1 MTRVLLAEDDT
12 SISEPLSRALRREGY
27 QVEITEDGPTTLGR
41 ALSDGVD
48 LILLDIGLPEL
59 DGLEVCRRVRAEGHA
74 VPVLILTARAD
85 EVDTV
90 VGLDAGADDYV
101 TKPFR
106 LAELLARVRA
116 LLRRGTTAEVPGT
129 VGEVRVDAEARR
141 AWHGDIELDLTTKEF
156 DLLWILLRD
165 AGKVVT
171 REQIMREVWD
181 AKWWTS
187 TKTLDMHISWLRRKL
202 GDDAHHPRFITTVRG
217 VGFRFERGDF
227 YMRRRLWLFTS
238 AVAVIA
244 ALVAAVPLLVVAA
257 DRDHFMLALGLPLLA
272 AAIAAAVALSGAVAR
287 RAARPVEELAEAAGR
302 LGTGDPRPVGR
313 RYGVTELDQVADG
326 LDSASRRVTQLLTAD
341 RELAIDASHQLRSP
355 LTALSMRLEEM
366 IASADDPAVVREEG
380 TAALAQAERLADVVS
395 QLLSPA
401 RRVGAGSAGK
411 ISVDRIVL
419 QQITEWEPAFRRA
432 GRKMVLIGDSRL
444 QAYVTPG
451 GLAQVIATLLDNA
464 LMHGQGTVTIRR
476 SQSASS
482 VVIEVEDEGNGV
494 PAELVSRI
502 FERSVSG
509 RPEGTGLGLA
519 LARTMATADG
529 GRIVLARRKPPV
541 FAVFLPR
548 NPPGHQAK
556 ARRSG
561 PA

>member
-1 MTRVLLAEDDT
+1 
-12 SISEPLSRALRREGY
+12 
-27 QVEITEDGPTTLGR
+27 
-41 ALSDGVD
+41 
-48 LILLDIGLPEL
+48 
-59 DGLEVCRRVRAEGHA
+59 
-74 VPVLILTARAD
+74 
-85 EVDTV
+85 
-90 VGLDAGADDYV
+90 
-101 TKPFR
+101 
-106 LAELLARVRA
+106 
-116 LLRRGTTAEVPGT
+116 
-129 VGEVRVDAEARR
+129 
-141 AWHGDIELDLTTKEF
+141 
-156 DLLWILLRD
+156 
-165 AGKVVT
+165 
-171 REQIMREVWD
+171 
-181 AKWWTS
+181 
-187 TKTLDMHISWLRRKL
+187 
-202 GDDAHHPRFITTVRG
+202 
-217 VGFRFERGDF
+217 
-227 YMRRRLWLFTS
+227 MRRRLWLFTS
-238 AVAVIA
+238 AVAVVA
-244 ALVAAVPLLVVAA
+244 VLVAAVPLLVVAA

-272 AAIAAAVALSGAVAR
+272 VAIAAAVALSGAVAR

-313 RYGVTELDQVADG
+313 RYGLAELDQVAEG
-326 LDSASRRVTQLLTAD
+326 LDSASRRVTKLLTAD
-341 RELAIDASHQLRSP
+341 RELAIDASHQLRTP